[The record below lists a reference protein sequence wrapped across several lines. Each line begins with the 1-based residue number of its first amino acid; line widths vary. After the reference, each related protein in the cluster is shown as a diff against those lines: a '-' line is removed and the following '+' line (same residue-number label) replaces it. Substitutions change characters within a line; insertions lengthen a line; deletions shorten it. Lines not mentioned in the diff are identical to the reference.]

1 MAVERDNYN
10 QEELNSFAHLLRTF
24 LPDHDDLSFNET
36 ALLGQ
41 AEGGTLNNKANEVE
55 TVYEASNQSHRKL
68 IAPAV
73 ESPVQAPEP
82 PTAPIPTEPT
92 DVLDDTPLDKAKDPD
107 FEPNSNSEEEEDDA
121 DSDATVEI
129 PLSELREACPD
140 LVPKVARERAARKA
154 ADEHVDNRMKWY
166 ACFICDDQYGDVFS
180 YTAHMNQHLEEAASV
195 KCNVCGVN
203 FTSQSLFTSHRKLS
217 TFELLVDR
225 MALKKA
231 MDSAQ
236 REESYIC
243 NVCGKGFFKYP
254 LFLKHVATHDGAF
267 SFQCAVCQEG
277 FKEPCLLRSHIDLQ
291 HPHVLPYQCRRCL
304 KRFKLRGS
312 LATHLKT
319 CDVDPSCLPY
329 AQEMQFIDQLS
340 QKRKLEGED
349 VEAEAAQYSCPIC
362 MVMYDTPEDL
372 QRHMKHHDETKPYKC
387 ETCGRGFRTK
397 YMLQKHAVVHKAD
410 TNCRCEICG
419 VELLTRSG
427 YNAHLRGHRN
437 QEIIQ
442 AKILAEQKAKD
453 EPSTSKEIE
462 TPPAD
467 GDKALKI
474 LQSFQKDNMSVKKKA
489 EREAE
494 REAKSSKPARNAV
507 VKTRPKTFA
516 CPMCGMMFHSSGEKF
531 QIHCR
536 KEHKDAEFLKC
547 DVCKK
552 LYYGQSNL
560 DKHRKMHKLFT
571 DTFPCDECDKV
582 FRRKFALQVHKKMH
596 SFKKF
601 VKCDICGQ
609 EFRFVSEVD
618 KHKNKMHRY
627 DRLLNIYKCN
637 ICGQRFPVLSH
648 LSVHVYCHN
657 VPDST
662 PFECDLCNSAFK
674 TSIELKQHIFHKH
687 EYLMRSL
694 GDTTAL
700 AGPNSEDPGFEGVK
714 IKTEPLD
721 EDDPRLNEIPVANS
735 TLPSSSQLLESNGPN
750 SKDPL
755 VPNEVKSEGSAGA
768 GDDVS
773 EVSSYNIK
781 TLQFSHKSKI
791 LKRYTCEVCNKAF
804 ASNSDLKTHR
814 RTHSGET
821 PFKCD
826 YCDRSFK
833 QRGHRKLHIQV
844 VHTKEMPYKCQ
855 ECDAAFPTRYRYQ
868 IHMKRHT
875 GVRDYKCA
883 YCEKE
888 FYTLGKLNDHTKR
901 RHPEDWKIAKLNEA
915 KEKETAESSSTVP

>member
-1 MAVERDNYN
+1 M
-10 QEELNSFAHLLRTF
+10 
-24 LPDHDDLSFNET
+24 
-36 ALLGQ
+36 
-41 AEGGTLNNKANEVE
+41 
-55 TVYEASNQSHRKL
+55 
-68 IAPAV
+68 
-73 ESPVQAPEP
+73 
-82 PTAPIPTEPT
+82 
-92 DVLDDTPLDKAKDPD
+92 
-107 FEPNSNSEEEEDDA
+107 
-121 DSDATVEI
+121 
-129 PLSELREACPD
+129 
-140 LVPKVARERAARKA
+140 
-154 ADEHVDNRMKWY
+154 
-166 ACFICDDQYGDVFS
+166 
-180 YTAHMNQHLEEAASV
+180 
-195 KCNVCGVN
+195 
-203 FTSQSLFTSHRKLS
+203 
-217 TFELLVDR
+217 
-225 MALKKA
+225 
-231 MDSAQ
+231 
-236 REESYIC
+236 
-243 NVCGKGFFKYP
+243 
-254 LFLKHVATHDGAF
+254 
-267 SFQCAVCQEG
+267 
-277 FKEPCLLRSHIDLQ
+277 
-291 HPHVLPYQCRRCL
+291 
-304 KRFKLRGS
+304 
-312 LATHLKT
+312 
-319 CDVDPSCLPY
+319 
-329 AQEMQFIDQLS
+329 
-340 QKRKLEGED
+340 
-349 VEAEAAQYSCPIC
+349 EAEAAQYSCPIC
-362 MVMYDTPEDL
+362 MVMYDSPEDL

-387 ETCGRGFRTK
+387 EVCGRGFRTK
-397 YMLQKHAVVHKAD
+397 YMLQKHSVVHKAE

-442 AKILAEQKAKD
+442 AKILAEQKGKD
-453 EPSTSKEIE
+453 EASAGDQSKAPE
-462 TPPAD
+462 

-474 LQSFQKDNMSVKKKA
+474 LQSFQKDNMSMKKKA
-489 EREAE
+489 EREA
-494 REAKSSKPARNAV
+494 RCPKPAKNTVSKA
-507 VKTRPKTFA
+507 RPKNFA
-516 CPMCGMMFHSSGEKF
+516 CPMCGMLFHSSGEKF

-536 KEHKDAEFLKC
+536 REHKDAEFLKC

-648 LSVHVYCHN
+648 LSVHCYCHN

-662 PFECDLCNSAFK
+662 PFECDLCNTAFK

-687 EYLMRSL
+687 EYLMKTL
-694 GDTTAL
+694 GKTADN
-700 AGPNSEDPGFEGVK
+700 AGLTSEDTKFDGVN
-714 IKTEPLD
+714 IKTEPMD
-721 EDDPRLNEIPVANS
+721 EDDPRLNEAAGGNS
-735 TLPSSSQLLESNGPN
+735 SLPSSSQLLQSNGPS
-750 SKDPL
+750 SKDPSI
-755 VPNEVKSEGSAGA
+755 PKEVKLEPGA
-768 GDDVS
+768 DGKGGDSVS
-773 EVSSYNIK
+773 EVSFYNIK

-791 LKRYTCEVCNKAF
+791 LKRYTCEVCQKAF

-844 VHTKEMPYKCQ
+844 VHTKEMPYKCE
-855 ECDAAFPTRYRYQ
+855 ECNAAFPTRYRYQ

-883 YCEKE
+883 ICEKE

-901 RHPEDWKIAKLNEA
+901 RHPEDWKKAKLKAA
-915 KEKETAESSSTVP
+915 KEKETTNSATPVTT